1 MFNKQNL
8 SLSKRPKLSISKSN
22 YTPKYNEWLTKY
34 TFDNCGVG
42 RKQYGEFLASFIKGE
57 KNGFVLNLNGKW
69 GTGKTQFLRRLY
81 THFYHDNHPVIYID
95 AWESD
100 FTNDPLLVVAS
111 ELLNQL
117 STMLPVNGN
126 DLDELKELLGK
137 EFKSSLITAGSFIGK
152 QLMDDGATGREIVK
166 IFMDKTPKDLLDSI
180 KSGYSDQVEAI
191 KQVRQQL
198 EFIAEALMENK
209 RTLPVIVLIDELDRC
224 RPSYSIEMLE
234 VIKHF
239 FDTKHFVFVVATDTE
254 QLQNSIKA
262 VYGEQFDSNAYLR
275 RFFDRKAELNSP
287 DIPQFLKQY
296 TFDTHNNIQLYP
308 EVSHVLHGEKTEIFH
323 LLLIVQAYELQLR
336 DLDQLIAKYKSCM
349 RAIAADSEHQHSVN
363 VFTLL
368 VAIVEFET
376 DLETLNQRQNNNPL
390 SEWNKKDFII
400 SQNDEE
406 VKTKFSEYYQLNM
419 NCSVKHSLTKTQAT
433 FRSSTGPVYAHNHPK
448 YDYSREQYSHLIK
461 STFDAI
467 TNALPPGSQ
476 HRNSKAWMW
485 EKYRNLVKLAS
496 TIK

>member
-1 MFNKQNL
+1 MTTN
-8 SLSKRPKLSISKSN
+8 PA
-22 YTPKYNEWLTKY
+22 PKYNEWLTKY

-57 KNGFVLNLNGKW
+57 NNGFVLNLNGKW

-81 THFYHDNHPVIYID
+81 THFYQDNHPVIYID

-117 STMLPVNGN
+117 STMLPVSGN
-126 DLDELKELLGK
+126 DLDILKEILGK
-137 EFKSSLITAGSFIGK
+137 VFKSSLITAGSFIGK
-152 QLMDDGATGREIVK
+152 QLMDDAAAGREIVK
-166 IFMDKTPKDLLDSI
+166 TFMDKTPKDLLDSI

-198 EFIAEALMENK
+198 EIIALALEANK
-209 RTLPVIVLIDELDRC
+209 LALPVIVLIDELDRC

-296 TFDTHNNIQLYP
+296 TFDTHKNIKLYP
-308 EVSHVLHGEKTEIFH
+308 EVGHVLHGEKTEIFH

-349 RAIAADSEHQHSVN
+349 RAIAVDSEHQHSVN

-376 DLETLNQRQNNNPL
+376 DLESLNQRQDDNAL
-390 SEWNKKDFII
+390 SEWKKNDFDM
-400 SQNDEE
+400 SRNDEE
-406 VKTKFSEYYQLNM
+406 VKTNFSEYYQLNM
-419 NCSVKHSLTKTQAT
+419 DCSVKHSMTKTQDIY
-433 FRSSTGPVYAHNHPK
+433 RSSTEPVYAHEHPIFS
-448 YDYSREQYSHLIK
+448 YSKKQYSYLIRN
-461 STFDAI
+461 TCNAI
-467 TNALPPGSQ
+467 SNSIAHQDKQT
-476 HRNSKAWMW
+476 NSKAWMW
-485 EKYRNLVKLAS
+485 ADYRNLVKLAS
-496 TIK
+496 AIK

>member
-1 MFNKQNL
+1 MTITN
-8 SLSKRPKLSISKSN
+8 P
-22 YTPKYNEWLTKY
+22 TPKYNEWLTKY

-137 EFKSSLITAGSFIGK
+137 VFKSSLITAGSFIGK

-262 VYGEQFDSNAYLR
+262 VYGDLFDSNAYLR

-287 DIPQFLKQY
+287 DIPHFLKQY
-296 TFDTHNNIQLYP
+296 TFDTHNNINLYP
-308 EVSHVLHGEKTEIFH
+308 EVGHLSRDETTEIFH
-323 LLLIVQAYELQLR
+323 LRLIVTAYDLQLR

-349 RAIAADSEHQHSVN
+349 RAIAADSESNHSVN

-368 VAIVEFET
+368 VALVEFEG
-376 DLETLNQRQNNNPL
+376 DVKKLNQRQNNNPL

-400 SQNDEE
+400 SGKDED
-406 VKTKFSEYYQLNM
+406 VQTKFSEYYQLNM
-419 NCSVKHSLTKTQAT
+419 DYVVMYSKPKTSHDLSLPAGWVYAPNHPNFDYFSDQHSLLIRK
-433 FRSSTGPVYAHNHPK
+433 SHN
-448 YDYSREQYSHLIK
+448 
-461 STFDAI
+461 AI
-467 TNALPPGSQ
+467 VNVFSNQDG
-476 HRNSKAWMW
+476 KIWMW
-485 EKYRNLVKLAS
+485 ANYRNLVKLAS